1 LVAAL
6 LLAVRGVEVTVV
18 DRAAT
23 PGGKMRRTMA
33 GGVKVDGG
41 PTVFTLRSVFEDIFA
56 AAGVSLSDHLTLR
69 PASVL
74 ARHAWGADERLDLF
88 ADLERSADAIG
99 TFAGAREAAGY
110 RAFCDRARRIY
121 DSLETTFIRAQRPS
135 LEALVAAFGLRR
147 LGDLWQISPFV
158 SLWRALG
165 EHFEDPRLRQLFG
178 RYATYC
184 GSSPFLSPATLML
197 VAHVEREGVWLVD
210 GGMHRLAQALAA
222 LAAANGATLR
232 YRCEAREVAVRGGWV
247 TGVVLAAGEFIEADA
262 VVVNADVAAVG
273 AGLLGRGIAGT
284 VPAIPPKARSL
295 SAVTWA
301 MRARTAGFPLLRHN
315 VFFSRDYAGEFDSIR
330 RGALPDEP
338 TVYVCAQARGA
349 ADAAEDG
356 GPEPL
361 LCLVNAP
368 ATGDITPLSPSE
380 IAQCEQ
386 RTFARLAKCG
396 LHIERQSE
404 ATVVTT
410 PSDFDR
416 LFPGTGGALYGPASH
431 GWMASFRRTGAR
443 CRLPGLY
450 FAGGSTHPGP
460 GVPMAAISGFLAAQ
474 ALITDLASTSRSRR
488 VATGGGMSTR

>member
-1 LVAAL
+1 
-6 LLAVRGVEVTVV
+6 
-18 DRAAT
+18 
-23 PGGKMRRTMA
+23 M
-33 GGVKVDGG
+33 DGG

-56 AAGVSLSDHLTLR
+56 AAGASLSDHLTLR
-69 PASVL
+69 PASIL
-74 ARHAWGADERLDLF
+74 ARHAWGAEERLDLF

-110 RAFCDRARRIY
+110 REFCDRAQRIY
-121 DSLETTFIRAQRPS
+121 DSLEATFIHAQRPS
-135 LEALVAAFGLRR
+135 LEALVVAFGLRR

-165 EHFEDPRLRQLFG
+165 DHFQDPRLRQLFG

-210 GGMHRLAQALAA
+210 GGMHRLAQGLAS
-222 LAAANGATLR
+222 LAIAKGATIR
-232 YRCEAREVAVRGGWV
+232 YGSEVREVALRSGKV
-247 TGVVLAAGEFIEADA
+247 TGVVLADGEFIEADA
-262 VVVNADVAAVG
+262 VVVNADVAAVTG
-273 AGLLGRGIAGT
+273 GLLGRGVAAT

-315 VFFSRDYAGEFDSIR
+315 VFFSRDYAAEFDRIR
-330 RGALPDEP
+330 RGTLPADP
-338 TVYVCAQARGA
+338 TVYVCAQARGGE
-349 ADAAEDG
+349 DAAENG

-368 ATGDITPLSPSE
+368 AAGDIAPLSPSE
-380 IAQCEQ
+380 IAQCED
-386 RTFARLAKCG
+386 RTFSRLAQCG
-396 LHIERQSE
+396 LHIERRSD

-460 GVPMAAISGFLAAQ
+460 GVPMAAISGRLAAE
-474 ALITDLASTSRSRR
+474 ALLRDLASTSRSHR
-488 VATGGGMSTR
+488 VAMRGGMSTR